1 VTDRHAWIAI
11 GLIVAFGLQ
20 PRSSSA
26 IQLLDLYDEG
36 RFEVAVDRA
45 LAGGPEGLPTLARDV
60 MKDGPGWIA
69 QGGEVRAARRRLVA
83 ATFTIDLTHR
93 AFDGFRTASSYQLS
107 QAWLRESSS
116 LRSLVE
122 WACILLRTTPTS
134 SPLEQKWFVASVQ
147 LIKEMQDEP
156 FLYGDDRR
164 SLWSPADPRR
174 LQQLQ
179 ADYGQALN
187 HLAHASSRVPGDSRL
202 RLAAAERYT
211 FHESW
216 VVQNKR
222 ELTPSEYEKLEIQG
236 ESLRRQMNWTG
247 LGLSDPFPNGLSV
260 QQATILSDAEM
271 FGELAQARRDLSAV
285 AGDAAI
291 RARVSLHLGCI
302 ALCFSEHDV
311 ARRYFQNIA
320 AWTSDPCL
328 VYLGH
333 FMEGRI
339 DEEDGQRNDGETAYR
354 AALQTIPS
362 TQSATTALA
371 ALLARDGRV
380 ADAAALID
388 QSLGAEHDR
397 LDPWIVGLGRGGCS
411 EWPSLLASLRAGLRE

>member
-1 VTDRHAWIAI
+1 MV
-11 GLIVAFGLQ
+11 V
-20 PRSSSA
+20 
-26 IQLLDLYDEG
+26 
-36 RFEVAVDRA
+36 
-45 LAGGPEGLPTLARDV
+45 
-60 MKDGPGWIA
+60 
-69 QGGEVRAARRRLVA
+69 
-83 ATFTIDLTHR
+83 ATFAIDLTHR
-93 AFDGFRTASSYQLS
+93 AFEGFRTATTYQLS
-107 QAWLRESSS
+107 QAWLRESSN

-179 ADYGQALN
+179 ADHGPALN
-187 HLAHASSRVPGDSRL
+187 HLAHASSRVPDDSRL
-202 RLAAAERYT
+202 RLAAAERYAV
-211 FHESW
+211 HESW

-222 ELTPSEYEKLEIQG
+222 ELTPNEYEKLEIQG
-236 ESLRRQMNWTG
+236 ESMRRQMNWTG
-247 LGLSDPFPNGLSV
+247 LGLGDPFPNGLSV

-291 RARVSLHLGCI
+291 RARVNLHLGCI

-311 ARRYFQNIA
+311 ARRYFQDIA

-333 FMEGRI
+333 FMEGRV
-339 DEEDGQRNDGETAYR
+339 DEEDGQSNAGETAYR
-354 AALQTIPS
+354 AALQTIPG